1 MKKITL
7 AISLF
12 FPILLF
18 SQNSSIST
26 FSQAKSD
33 YNSVSSNKHVFKH
46 VLNDKKL
53 RAYFINDIIPSS
65 FPEYNHA
72 ISYNV
77 NKQIAIDWALQ
88 NQVLFKPSYRVNVS
102 QYFD

>member
-12 FPILLF
+12 LPIFLF

-53 RAYFINDIIPSS
+53 RAYFINDIIPKS
-65 FPEYNHA
+65 NKRNDA
-72 ISYNV
+72 CILNV
-77 NKQIAIDWALQ
+77 KNAAS
-88 NQVLFKPSYRVNVS
+88 VLKT
-102 QYFD
+102 